1 MFDTPVFSVVIPVYR
16 NEESLPELVE
26 ALSSVAGRVSSPL
39 EVVFVVDG
47 SPDQSLRV
55 LHALLPRAPFPSQ
68 VVALSRNFGSFA
80 AIRAGLAAGKGEA
93 FGVVAADLQEPP
105 ELLVTFHDALAR
117 GEADVVVGTRAGRSD
132 PFFSRVLSGAF
143 WGLYRRLV
151 LPDIPPGGVDV
162 FGCTRA
168 FRDQLLAIEERN
180 TSLVGLLFWLGFRR
194 LEVPYERRERRHG
207 SSAWSFRKRIRY
219 LLDATFAFSDL
230 PIRLVSLIGLAGIA
244 ASLVLGAIVLWAKLQ
259 GDIPIP
265 GYAAT
270 VLTVMFFGGL
280 NSLALGLVGEYVWRV
295 FENTKARPN
304 YVVAVSREFPG
315 ERRGSESA

>member
-1 MFDTPVFSVVIPVYR
+1 MFTVVIPVYR

-26 ALSSVAGRVSSPL
+26 ALASVAGRVSSEL
-39 EVVFVVDG
+39 EAVFVVDG

-55 LHALLPRAPFPSQ
+55 LHDLLPRAPFRSQ

-105 ELLVTFHDALAR
+105 ELLVTFHDALSR

-132 PFFSRVLSGAF
+132 PFLSRVFSGAF

-304 YVVAVSREFPG
+304 YVVAVAREFPG
-315 ERRGSESA
+315 ERRGPESV

>member
-1 MFDTPVFSVVIPVYR
+1 MFSVVIPVYR

-26 ALSSVAGRVSSPL
+26 ALASVAGRVSSPL
-39 EVVFVVDG
+39 EAVFVVDG

-132 PFFSRVLSGAF
+132 PLFSRVFSGAF